1 MASIDDIT
9 PGTWTIDASHTTVGF
24 TARHLMITKVRG
36 RFGAVEGAATIEEDR
51 LQSSVQATIDLA
63 SIDTGDAGR
72 DEHLRGAD
80 FFDVGQPPDH
90 APSPAPASRRTA
102 ATSSSSATSPSRA
115 SPSPV
120 ELDLE
125 FDGVSGDPWGGT
137 RAGFT
142 AEGEIN
148 RKDWGLEWNVALE
161 GGGVLVGEK
170 IKLQPRRRARQ
181 GLTPPLAPAA
191 PVPTRTHDRAGSRAR
206 PDPVRSREEP

>member
-1 MASIDDIT
+1 MASIDDLT
-9 PGTWTIDASHTTVGF
+9 PGTWTIDGSHTTVGF

-36 RFGAVEGAATIEEDR
+36 RFGTVEGAATIDQDR
-51 LQSSVQATIDLA
+51 LLSSVRAVIDLG

-80 FFDVGQPPDH
+80 FFDSENHPQMVF
-90 APSPAPASRRTA
+90 
-102 ATSSSSATSPSRA
+102 SSTGVKQDGDDFVLFGDLSIKGVTR
-115 SPSPV
+115 PV
-120 ELDLE
+120 ELELE

-161 GGGVLVGEK
+161 GGGVLVSEK
-170 IKLQPRRRARQ
+170 IKLHLDVELVKA
-181 GLTPPLAPAA
+181 
-191 PVPTRTHDRAGSRAR
+191 
-206 PDPVRSREEP
+206 

>member
-36 RFGAVEGAATIEEDR
+36 RFGAVEGAATIAEDR
-51 LQSSVQATIDLA
+51 LQSSVQATIELA

-80 FFDVGQPPDH
+80 FFDVANHPTITF
-90 APSPAPASRRTA
+90 ASTGIKEDGGDFVLFGDL
-102 ATSSSSATSPSRA
+102 TIKGITK
-115 SPSPV
+115 PV
-120 ELDLE
+120 ELELE

-148 RKDWGLEWNVALE
+148 RKEWGLEWNVALE

-170 IKLQPRRRARQ
+170 IKLSLDVELVKA
-181 GLTPPLAPAA
+181 
-191 PVPTRTHDRAGSRAR
+191 
-206 PDPVRSREEP
+206 